1 MTATLCLLLLQWP
14 LGDSVS
20 HLRCELAA
28 VIKQLPPLA
37 QHPCPTPPGQDHQ
50 RRQDKWGHITGASLG
65 KCQRGDRGL
74 CALPEHESQ
83 DGALVGPV
91 PWVPRI
97 SHSLIHLAMT
107 PWSCLPHLFPPQI
120 PSKFPGWTPGAQAR
134 AGLSGCGRGREPQA
148 GGPDSGKWE
157 RSSDTLRAAREGGR
171 GV

>member
-1 MTATLCLLLLQWP
+1 MTATLCFCSCYGGRRVTRFP
-14 LGDSVS
+14 ICDVS
-20 HLRCELAA
+20 SQQL
-28 VIKQLPPLA
+28 KQLPPLA

-74 CALPEHESQ
+74 CALPKHESQ

-97 SHSLIHLAMT
+97 RHSLIHLAMT
-107 PWSCLPHLFPPQI
+107 PWFCLPHLFPPQI

-148 GGPDSGKWE
+148 GGSRQWKMGK
-157 RSSDTLRAAREGGR
+157 
-171 GV
+171 VQ